1 MGEGGCCLYWQV
13 GEEVLASHLVM
24 SVTSTADEGHIL
36 SYSMAKVELQVL
48 LLAFVGWGKSRL

>member
-1 MGEGGCCLYWQV
+1 MGEEDAVSFYWQV
-13 GEEVLASHLVM
+13 GEEVCFHLVM

-48 LLAFVGWGKSRL
+48 LLAFVG